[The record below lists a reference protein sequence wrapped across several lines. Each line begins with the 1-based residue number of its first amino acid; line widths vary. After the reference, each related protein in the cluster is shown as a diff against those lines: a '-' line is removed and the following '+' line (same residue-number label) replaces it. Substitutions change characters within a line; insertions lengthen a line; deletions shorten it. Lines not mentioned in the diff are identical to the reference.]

1 MHNIAVD
8 CVVIFE
14 QPGAGE
20 RRSNVTL
27 FQANFQAF
35 GNSFGTKCANIRNLF
50 SYFIFQQM
58 ESELERFH
66 KQNTS
71 LELNIT
77 ELRLKLKA
85 TDKEM
90 HSQRQ
95 RVNNINV
102 TDRHCSL
109 SLSFS
114 FLCFC
119 FTSLL
124 FMAVLILYLRSVY
137 FDLYRPSFCLR

>member
-1 MHNIAVD
+1 MFTYNLLSIN
-8 CVVIFE
+8 VV
-14 QPGAGE
+14 
-20 RRSNVTL
+20 
-27 FQANFQAF
+27 
-35 GNSFGTKCANIRNLF
+35 NLF
-50 SYFIFQQM
+50 YLSLVQQM

-95 RVNNINV
+95 RVNKV
-102 TDRHCSL
+102 TDYHCNSSIGFS
-109 SLSFS
+109 SLSFFFFLS
-114 FLCFC
+114 FLF
-119 FTSLL
+119 
-124 FMAVLILYLRSVY
+124 FMAVLTFHQGSFY
-137 FDLYRPSFCLR
+137 FDVYRLA

>member
-1 MHNIAVD
+1 
-8 CVVIFE
+8 
-14 QPGAGE
+14 
-20 RRSNVTL
+20 
-27 FQANFQAF
+27 
-35 GNSFGTKCANIRNLF
+35 
-50 SYFIFQQM
+50 M

-95 RVNNINV
+95 MVNNV
-102 TDRHCSL
+102 TDRHCIFSMVFSSL
-109 SLSFS
+109 CYF
-114 FLCFC
+114 F

-124 FMAVLILYLRSVY
+124 LTAVLIFYLCPVY
-137 FDLYRPSFCLR
+137 FDVYRPLFR